1 MLPGVVEPI
10 SLTSRCFLPR
20 LTVLLKA
27 NAGNFFSMSSGVS
40 ELIYLS
46 SPSFLRCDLSL
57 Q

>member
-1 MLPGVVEPI
+1 MLPGVAEPI
-10 SLTSRCFLPR
+10 SLTSLPR

-46 SPSFLRCDLSL
+46 SPSFLRRDFSL